1 PRFNLGP
8 NSVFGDAIDCLPAHC
23 RVRYVDDFRVDT
35 GSDRFKNGFAGSL
48 GRKINSA
55 GAIEIEGDTSLVG
68 SDERQNHLIDTA
80 AGEKVGFEWIAGDFE
95 PGLYRRNSVVHDV
108 SYGNLAQPH
117 ANHFAETYRRV
128 GNACAN
134 PETEEVEED
143 DAENEC
149 EYRDDRDRD
158 QVKRFH
164 NSKLIGTRK
173 M

>member
-1 PRFNLGP
+1 M
-8 NSVFGDAIDCLPAHC
+8 
-23 RVRYVDDFRVDT
+23 
-35 GSDRFKNGFAGSL
+35 
-48 GRKINSA
+48 
-55 GAIEIEGDTSLVG
+55 
-68 SDERQNHLIDTA
+68 
-80 AGEKVGFEWIAGDFE
+80 GFEWIAGDFE

-164 NSKLIGTRK
+164 NRKLIGTRK
-173 M
+173 MRKVYLSLRIREIREMKYLSCGNRR